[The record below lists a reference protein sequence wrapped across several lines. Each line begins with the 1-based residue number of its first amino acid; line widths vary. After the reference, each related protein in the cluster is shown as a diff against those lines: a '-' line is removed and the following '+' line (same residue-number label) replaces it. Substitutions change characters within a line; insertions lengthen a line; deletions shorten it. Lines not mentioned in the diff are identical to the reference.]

1 MKYNGLCAII
11 IGILKE
17 RGDTVTRIQLSD
29 HFSFSRLFRFTFP
42 SIVMMIFTSIYGIVD
57 GFFVSNFA
65 GEAAFVAVNFIIPYP
80 LILGAIGF
88 MFGSGG
94 SALIAKTLGEQ
105 DGKRANQIFSL
116 IVYTS
121 IISGVAIMIAGLL
134 LLRPVAIFLGA
145 TDSLLTDSLRY
156 GNIILLAIP
165 AYILQYAFQSLFITA
180 EKPRLALAVT
190 LAAGFANIILDALFV
205 GVFSWGIEGAAIA
218 TAISQYI
225 GGVVPVIYFLCPN
238 SSLLCLTSTGPDI
251 RSLLRIC
258 LNGSSELMS
267 NISMPAVSMIYNAQL
282 LFYAGEGGVAAYG
295 VLMYVCMIFIA
306 IFIGYT
312 VGIAPI
318 VSYHY
323 GAQNHGELKSL
334 LSKSCVI
341 IGAFSVLMFL
351 AGELLGTPFSMLF
364 VGYDAGLLDM
374 TSHAFAIFSFSF
386 LFTGFAI
393 FFSGFFTALNDGI
406 TSAIISF
413 MRTLVFQVAAVLLL
427 PLIFQLDGIWLSLI
441 VAELMAV
448 VVSLI
453 FLFIKKNKY
462 KYL

>member
-1 MKYNGLCAII
+1 MS
-11 IGILKE
+11 
-17 RGDTVTRIQLSD
+17 RIQLSD
-29 HFSFSRLFRFTFP
+29 HFGFSRLFRFTFP

-80 LILGAIGF
+80 LILGAVGF

-94 SALIAKTLGEQ
+94 SALIARTLGEGDRQ
-105 DGKRANQIFSL
+105 KANRIFSL

-121 IISGVAIMIAGLL
+121 IISGVVIMIVGLL

-145 TDSLLTDSLRY
+145 SGDLLTDSLRY

-165 AYILQYAFQSLFITA
+165 AYILQFAFQSLFITA
-180 EKPRLALAVT
+180 EKPRLALVVT
-190 LAAGFANIILDALFV
+190 VAAGVANMVLDALLV
-205 GVFSWGIEGAAIA
+205 GALSLGIEGAAIA

-238 SSLLCLTSTGPDI
+238 SSLLRLTGTWPDI
-251 RSLLRIC
+251 RSLIRVC
-258 LNGSSELMS
+258 VNGSSELMS

-282 LFYAGEGGVAAYG
+282 LLYAGENGVAAYG

-306 IFIGYT
+306 IFIGYS
-312 VGIAPI
+312 VGIAPV

-323 GAQNHGELKSL
+323 GADNKKELKSL
-334 LSKSCVI
+334 LSKSAII
-341 IGAFSVLMFL
+341 IGAFSVLMFI

-364 VGYDAGLLDM
+364 VGYDTELLEM
-374 TSHAFAIFSFSF
+374 TSHAFSIFSFSF
-386 LFTGFAI
+386 LFTGYAI
-393 FFSGFFTALNDGI
+393 FFSGFFTALNDGV

-413 MRTLVFQVAAVLLL
+413 MRTLVFQVASVLIL
-427 PLIFQLDGIWLSLI
+427 PMIFKLDGIWISLI

-453 FLFIKKNKY
+453 FLFVKKNKY
-462 KYL
+462 GYM

>member
-1 MKYNGLCAII
+1 MS
-11 IGILKE
+11 
-17 RGDTVTRIQLSD
+17 RIQLSD
-29 HFSFSRLFRFTFP
+29 HFGFSRLFRFTFP

-80 LILGAIGF
+80 LILGAVGF

-94 SALIAKTLGEQ
+94 SALIARTLGEGDNQ
-105 DGKRANQIFSL
+105 KANRIFSL

-121 IISGVAIMIAGLL
+121 AISGVIIMVAGLL

-145 TDSLLTDSLRY
+145 SGDLLTDSLRY

-165 AYILQYAFQSLFITA
+165 AYILQFAFQSLFITA

-190 LAAGFANIILDALFV
+190 VAAGVANMILDALLV
-205 GVFSWGIEGAAIA
+205 GALSLGIEGAAIA

-238 SSLLCLTSTGPDI
+238 SSLLRLTGTGPDI
-251 RSLLRIC
+251 RSLIRVC
-258 LNGSSELMS
+258 VNGSSELMS

-282 LFYAGEGGVAAYG
+282 LLYSGEKGVAAYG

-312 VGIAPI
+312 VGIAPVI
-318 VSYHY
+318 SFHY
-323 GAQNHGELKSL
+323 GAGNKKELRSL
-334 LSKSCVI
+334 LSKSAII
-341 IGAFSVLMFL
+341 IGAFSALMFI

-364 VGYDAGLLDM
+364 VGYDTELLEM
-374 TSHAFAIFSFSF
+374 TSHAFFIFSFSF
-386 LFTGFAI
+386 LFTGYAI
-393 FFSGFFTALNDGI
+393 FFSGFFTALNDGV

-413 MRTLVFQVAAVLLL
+413 MRTLVFQVAAVLIL
-427 PLIFQLDGIWLSLI
+427 PLIFKLDGIWISLI

-453 FLFIKKNKY
+453 FLFVKKKKY
-462 KYL
+462 GYM

>member
-1 MKYNGLCAII
+1 MS
-11 IGILKE
+11 
-17 RGDTVTRIQLSD
+17 RIQLSD
-29 HFSFSRLFRFTFP
+29 HFGFSRLFRFTFP

-80 LILGAIGF
+80 LILGAVGF

-94 SALIAKTLGEQ
+94 SALIARTLGEGDRQ
-105 DGKRANQIFSL
+105 KANRIFSL

-121 IISGVAIMIAGLL
+121 IISGVVIMIVGLL

-145 TDSLLTDSLRY
+145 SGDLLTDSLRY

-165 AYILQYAFQSLFITA
+165 AYILQYAFQCLFITA
-180 EKPRLALAVT
+180 EKPRLALVVT
-190 LAAGFANIILDALFV
+190 VAAGVANMVLDALLV
-205 GVFSWGIEGAAIA
+205 GVIPLGIEGAAIA

-238 SSLLCLTSTGPDI
+238 SSLLRLTGTGPDI
-251 RSLLRIC
+251 RSLIRVC
-258 LNGSSELMS
+258 VNGSSELMS

-282 LFYAGEGGVAAYG
+282 LLYAGENGVAAYG

-306 IFIGYT
+306 IFIGYS
-312 VGIAPI
+312 VGIAPV

-323 GAQNHGELKSL
+323 GAGNKKELKSL
-334 LSKSCVI
+334 LRKSAII
-341 IGAFSVLMFL
+341 IGAFSVLMFI

-364 VGYDAGLLDM
+364 VGYDTELLEM
-374 TSHAFAIFSFSF
+374 TSHAFSIFSFSF
-386 LFTGFAI
+386 LFTGYAI
-393 FFSGFFTALNDGI
+393 FLSGFFTALNDGV

-413 MRTLVFQVAAVLLL
+413 MRTLVFQVASVLIL
-427 PLIFQLDGIWLSLI
+427 PMIFKLDGIWISLI

-453 FLFIKKNKY
+453 FLFVKKKKY
-462 KYL
+462 GYM

>member
-1 MKYNGLCAII
+1 MA
-11 IGILKE
+11 
-17 RGDTVTRIQLSD
+17 RIQLSD
-29 HFSFSRLFRFTFP
+29 HFTYGRLFRFTLP
-42 SIVMMIFTSIYGIVD
+42 SIIMMIFTSIYGIVD

-80 LILGAIGF
+80 LILGAVGF

-94 SALIAKTLGEQ
+94 SALIARTLGE
-105 DGKRANQIFSL
+105 GERARANKIFSL
-116 IVYTS
+116 IVYAS
-121 IISGVAIMIAGLL
+121 IVSGVVIAVAGLL
-134 LLRPVAIFLGA
+134 LLRPVAVFLGA
-145 TDSLLTDSLRY
+145 SGELLTDSLRY
-156 GNIILLAIP
+156 GNIILIAIP

-190 LAAGFANIILDALFV
+190 AAAGIVNMVLDALFV
-205 GVFSWGIEGAAIA
+205 GVFSWGIEGAALA

-225 GGVVPVIYFLCPN
+225 GGVLPVIYFLCPN
-238 SSLLCLTSTGPDI
+238 SSLLRLTSSRLDV
-251 RSLLRIC
+251 RALLRTC
-258 LNGSSELMS
+258 VNGSSELLS

-318 VSYHY
+318 ISFHY
-323 GAQNHGELKSL
+323 GAQNHSELKSL
-334 LSKSCVI
+334 LSKSCII
-341 IGAFSVLMFL
+341 IGVFSVLMFL

-364 VGYDAGLLDM
+364 VGYDAALLDM
-374 TSHAFAIFSFSF
+374 TSHAFRIFSFSF

-393 FFSGFFTALNDGI
+393 FFSGFFTALNDGV

-413 MRTLVFQVAAVLLL
+413 MRTLVFQIAAVLIL
-427 PLIFQLDGIWLSLI
+427 PLIFGLDGIWISLI

-448 VVSLI
+448 MVSLV
-453 FLFIKKNKY
+453 FVFAKKKKY
-462 KYL
+462 RYL

>member
-1 MKYNGLCAII
+1 MA
-11 IGILKE
+11 
-17 RGDTVTRIQLSD
+17 RIQLSD
-29 HFSFSRLFRFTFP
+29 HFTYGRLFRFTLP
-42 SIVMMIFTSIYGIVD
+42 SIIMMIVTSVYGIVD

-80 LILGAIGF
+80 LILGAVGF

-94 SALIAKTLGEQ
+94 SALIARTLGEG
-105 DGKRANQIFSL
+105 DRRRANKIFSL
-116 IVYTS
+116 IVYAS
-121 IISGVAIMIAGLL
+121 IVSGIVIAIAGLL
-134 LLRPVAIFLGA
+134 LLRPVAVFLGA
-145 TDSLLTDSLRY
+145 SGELLTDSLRY
-156 GNIILLAIP
+156 GNIILIAIP

-190 LAAGFANIILDALFV
+190 AAAGIVNMVLDALFV
-205 GVFSWGIEGAAIA
+205 GVFSWGIEGAALA

-225 GGVVPVIYFLCPN
+225 GGVLPVIYFLCPN
-238 SSLLCLTSTGPDI
+238 SSLLRLTSSRLDV
-251 RSLLRIC
+251 RALLRTC
-258 LNGSSELMS
+258 VNGSSELLS

-318 VSYHY
+318 ISFHY
-323 GAQNHGELKSL
+323 GAQNHSELKSL
-334 LSKSCVI
+334 LSKSCII
-341 IGAFSVLMFL
+341 IGVFSVLMFL

-364 VGYDAGLLDM
+364 VGYDAALLDM
-374 TSHAFAIFSFSF
+374 TSHAFRIFSFSF

-393 FFSGFFTALNDGI
+393 FFSGFFTALNDGV

-413 MRTLVFQVAAVLLL
+413 MRTLVFQIAAVLIL
-427 PLIFQLDGIWLSLI
+427 PLIFGLDGIWISLI

-448 VVSLI
+448 MVSLV
-453 FLFIKKNKY
+453 FVFAKKKKY

>member
-1 MKYNGLCAII
+1 MS
-11 IGILKE
+11 
-17 RGDTVTRIQLSD
+17 RIQLSD
-29 HFSFSRLFRFTFP
+29 HFGFSRLFRFTFP

-80 LILGAIGF
+80 LILGAVGF

-94 SALIAKTLGEQ
+94 SALIARTLGEGDRQ
-105 DGKRANQIFSL
+105 KANRIFSL

-121 IISGVAIMIAGLL
+121 IISGVVIMIVGLL

-145 TDSLLTDSLRY
+145 SGDLLTDSLRY

-165 AYILQYAFQSLFITA
+165 AYILQYAFQCLFITA
-180 EKPRLALAVT
+180 EKPRLALVVT
-190 LAAGFANIILDALFV
+190 VAAGVANMVFDALLV
-205 GVFSWGIEGAAIA
+205 GVIPLGIEGAAIA

-238 SSLLCLTSTGPDI
+238 SSLLRLTGTGPDI
-251 RSLLRIC
+251 RSLIRVC
-258 LNGSSELMS
+258 VNGSSELMS

-282 LFYAGEGGVAAYG
+282 LLYAGENGVAAYG

-306 IFIGYT
+306 IFIGYS
-312 VGIAPI
+312 VGIAPV

-323 GAQNHGELKSL
+323 GAGNKKELKSL
-334 LSKSCVI
+334 LRKSAII
-341 IGAFSVLMFL
+341 IGAFSVLMFI

-364 VGYDAGLLDM
+364 VGYDTELLEM
-374 TSHAFAIFSFSF
+374 TSHAFSIFSFSF
-386 LFTGFAI
+386 LFTGYAI
-393 FFSGFFTALNDGI
+393 FLSGFFTALNDGV

-413 MRTLVFQVAAVLLL
+413 MRTLVFQVASVLIL
-427 PLIFQLDGIWLSLI
+427 PMIFKLDGIWISLI

-453 FLFIKKNKY
+453 FLFVKKKKY
-462 KYL
+462 GYM

>member
-1 MKYNGLCAII
+1 MS
-11 IGILKE
+11 
-17 RGDTVTRIQLSD
+17 RIQLSD
-29 HFSFSRLFRFTFP
+29 HFGFSRLFRFTFP
-42 SIVMMIFTSIYGIVD
+42 SIIMMIFTSIYGIVD

-80 LILGAIGF
+80 LILGAVGF

-94 SALIAKTLGEQ
+94 SALIARTLGEGDRQ
-105 DGKRANQIFSL
+105 KANRIFSL

-121 IISGVAIMIAGLL
+121 IISGVVIMIVGLL

-145 TDSLLTDSLRY
+145 SGDLLTDSLRY

-165 AYILQYAFQSLFITA
+165 AYILQFAFQSLFITA
-180 EKPRLALAVT
+180 EKPRLALVVT
-190 LAAGFANIILDALFV
+190 VAAGVANMVLDALLV
-205 GVFSWGIEGAAIA
+205 GVIPLGIEGAAIA

-238 SSLLCLTSTGPDI
+238 SSLLRLTGTGPDI
-251 RSLLRIC
+251 RSLIRVC
-258 LNGSSELMS
+258 VNGSSELMS

-282 LFYAGEGGVAAYG
+282 LLYAGENGVAAYG

-306 IFIGYT
+306 IFIGYS
-312 VGIAPI
+312 VGIAPV

-323 GAQNHGELKSL
+323 GAGNKKELKSL
-334 LSKSCVI
+334 LRKSAII
-341 IGAFSVLMFL
+341 IGAFSVLMFI

-364 VGYDAGLLDM
+364 VGYDTELLEM
-374 TSHAFAIFSFSF
+374 TSHAFSIFSFSF
-386 LFTGFAI
+386 LFTGYAI
-393 FFSGFFTALNDGI
+393 FLSGFFTALNDGV

-413 MRTLVFQVAAVLLL
+413 MRTLVFQVASVLIL
-427 PLIFQLDGIWLSLI
+427 PMIFKLDGIWISLI

-453 FLFIKKNKY
+453 FLFVKKKKY
-462 KYL
+462 GYM

>member
-1 MKYNGLCAII
+1 MS
-11 IGILKE
+11 
-17 RGDTVTRIQLSD
+17 RIQLSD
-29 HFSFSRLFRFTFP
+29 HFGFSRLFRFTFP

-80 LILGAIGF
+80 LILGAVGF

-94 SALIAKTLGEQ
+94 SALIARTLGEGDRQ
-105 DGKRANQIFSL
+105 KANRIFSL

-121 IISGVAIMIAGLL
+121 IISGVVIMIVGLL

-145 TDSLLTDSLRY
+145 SGDLLTDSLRY

-165 AYILQYAFQSLFITA
+165 AYILQYAFQCLFITA
-180 EKPRLALAVT
+180 EKPRLALVVT
-190 LAAGFANIILDALFV
+190 IAAGVANMVLDALLV
-205 GVFSWGIEGAAIA
+205 GVIPLGIEGAAIA

-238 SSLLCLTSTGPDI
+238 SSLLRLTGTGPDV
-251 RSLLRIC
+251 RSLIRVC
-258 LNGSSELMS
+258 VNGSSELMS

-282 LFYAGEGGVAAYG
+282 LLYAGERGVAAYG

-306 IFIGYT
+306 IFIGYS
-312 VGIAPI
+312 VGIAPV

-323 GAQNHGELKSL
+323 GADNKKELKSL
-334 LSKSCVI
+334 LAKSCI
-341 IGAFSVLMFL
+341 ILGVFSVLMFL

-364 VGYDAGLLDM
+364 VGYDTELLEM
-374 TSHAFAIFSFSF
+374 TSHAFVIFSFSF
-386 LFTGFAI
+386 LFTGYAI
-393 FFSGFFTALNDGI
+393 FFSGFFTALNDGV

-413 MRTLVFQVAAVLLL
+413 MRTLVFQVAAVLIL
-427 PLIFQLDGIWLSLI
+427 PLIFDLDGIWISLI

-453 FLFIKKNKY
+453 FLFIKKKKY
-462 KYL
+462 GYM

>member
-1 MKYNGLCAII
+1 MA
-11 IGILKE
+11 
-17 RGDTVTRIQLSD
+17 RIQLSD
-29 HFSFSRLFRFTFP
+29 HFTYGRLFRFTLP
-42 SIVMMIFTSIYGIVD
+42 SIIMMIFTSVYGIVD

-80 LILGAIGF
+80 LILGAVGF

-94 SALIAKTLGEQ
+94 SALIARTLGE
-105 DGKRANQIFSL
+105 GERARANKIFSL
-116 IVYTS
+116 IVYAS
-121 IISGVAIMIAGLL
+121 IISGVVIAVAGLL
-134 LLRPVAIFLGA
+134 LLRPVAVFLGA
-145 TDSLLTDSLRY
+145 SGELLTDSLRY
-156 GNIILLAIP
+156 GNIILIAIP

-190 LAAGFANIILDALFV
+190 AAAGIANMVLDALFV
-205 GVFSWGIEGAAIA
+205 GAFSWGIEGAALA

-225 GGVVPVIYFLCPN
+225 GGVLPIIYFLCPN
-238 SSLLCLTSTGPDI
+238 SSLLRLTSSRLDV
-251 RSLLRIC
+251 RALLRTC
-258 LNGSSELMS
+258 VNGSSELMS

-318 VSYHY
+318 ISFHY
-323 GAQNHGELKSL
+323 GAQNHAELKSL
-334 LSKSCVI
+334 LSKSCII
-341 IGAFSVLMFL
+341 IGVFSVLMFL

-364 VGYDAGLLDM
+364 VGYDAALLDM
-374 TSHAFAIFSFSF
+374 TSHAFNIFSFSF

-393 FFSGFFTALNDGI
+393 FFSGFFTALNDGV

-413 MRTLVFQVAAVLLL
+413 MRTLVFQVAAVLIL
-427 PLIFQLDGIWLSLI
+427 PLIFELDGIWISLI

-448 VVSLI
+448 LVSLV
-453 FLFIKKNKY
+453 FVFAKKKKY

>member
-1 MKYNGLCAII
+1 MS
-11 IGILKE
+11 
-17 RGDTVTRIQLSD
+17 RIQLSD
-29 HFSFSRLFRFTFP
+29 HFGFSRLFRFTFP
-42 SIVMMIFTSIYGIVD
+42 SIIMMIFTSIYGIVD

-80 LILGAIGF
+80 LILGAVGF

-94 SALIAKTLGEQ
+94 SALIARTLGEGDRQ
-105 DGKRANQIFSL
+105 KANRIFSL

-121 IISGVAIMIAGLL
+121 IISGVVIMIVGLL

-145 TDSLLTDSLRY
+145 SGDLLTDSLRY

-165 AYILQYAFQSLFITA
+165 AYILQYAFQCLFITA
-180 EKPRLALAVT
+180 EKPRLALVVT
-190 LAAGFANIILDALFV
+190 VAAGVANMVLDALLV
-205 GVFSWGIEGAAIA
+205 GALSLGIEGAAIA

-238 SSLLCLTSTGPDI
+238 SSLLRLTGTGPDI
-251 RSLLRIC
+251 RSLIRVC
-258 LNGSSELMS
+258 VNGSSELMS

-282 LFYAGEGGVAAYG
+282 LLYAGENGVAAYG

-306 IFIGYT
+306 IFIGYS
-312 VGIAPI
+312 VGIAPV

-323 GAQNHGELKSL
+323 GADNKKELKSL
-334 LSKSCVI
+334 LSKSAII
-341 IGAFSVLMFL
+341 IGAFSVLMFI

-364 VGYDAGLLDM
+364 VGYDTELLEM
-374 TSHAFAIFSFSF
+374 TSHAFSIFSFSF
-386 LFTGFAI
+386 LFTGYAI
-393 FFSGFFTALNDGI
+393 FLSGFFTALNDGV

-413 MRTLVFQVAAVLLL
+413 MRTLVFQVASVLIL
-427 PLIFQLDGIWLSLI
+427 PMIFKLDGIWISLI

-453 FLFIKKNKY
+453 FLFVKKKKY
-462 KYL
+462 GYM

>member
-1 MKYNGLCAII
+1 MA
-11 IGILKE
+11 
-17 RGDTVTRIQLSD
+17 RIQLSD
-29 HFSFSRLFRFTFP
+29 HFTYGRLFRFTLP
-42 SIVMMIFTSIYGIVD
+42 SIIMMIVTSVYGIVD

-80 LILGAIGF
+80 LILGAVGF

-94 SALIAKTLGEQ
+94 SALIARTLGEG
-105 DGKRANQIFSL
+105 DRRRANKIFSL
-116 IVYTS
+116 IVYAS
-121 IISGVAIMIAGLL
+121 IVSGIVIAIAGLL
-134 LLRPVAIFLGA
+134 LLRPVAVFLGA
-145 TDSLLTDSLRY
+145 SGELLTDSLRY
-156 GNIILLAIP
+156 GNIILIAIP

-190 LAAGFANIILDALFV
+190 AAAGIVNMVLDALFV
-205 GVFSWGIEGAAIA
+205 GVFSWGIEGAALA

-225 GGVVPVIYFLCPN
+225 GGVLPVIYFLCPN
-238 SSLLCLTSTGPDI
+238 SSLLRLTSSRLDV
-251 RSLLRIC
+251 RALLRTC
-258 LNGSSELMS
+258 VNGSSELLS

-318 VSYHY
+318 ISFHY
-323 GAQNHGELKSL
+323 GAQNHSELKSL
-334 LSKSCVI
+334 LSKSCII
-341 IGAFSVLMFL
+341 IGVFSVLMFL

-364 VGYDAGLLDM
+364 VGYDAALLDM
-374 TSHAFAIFSFSF
+374 TSHAFRIFSFSF

-393 FFSGFFTALNDGI
+393 FFSGFFTALNDGV

-413 MRTLVFQVAAVLLL
+413 MRTLVFQIAAVLIL
-427 PLIFQLDGIWLSLI
+427 PLIFGLDGIWISLI

-448 VVSLI
+448 MVSLV
-453 FLFIKKNKY
+453 FVFAKKKKY
-462 KYL
+462 RYL

>member
-1 MKYNGLCAII
+1 MS
-11 IGILKE
+11 
-17 RGDTVTRIQLSD
+17 RIQLSD
-29 HFSFSRLFRFTFP
+29 HFGFSRLFRFTFP

-80 LILGAIGF
+80 LILGAVGF

-94 SALIAKTLGEQ
+94 SALIARTLGEGDRQ
-105 DGKRANQIFSL
+105 KANRIFSL
-116 IVYTS
+116 IVCTAA
-121 IISGVAIMIAGLL
+121 ISGVIIMVAGLL

-145 TDSLLTDSLRY
+145 SGDLLTDSLRY

-165 AYILQYAFQSLFITA
+165 AYILQFAFQSLFITA
-180 EKPRLALAVT
+180 EKPRLALVVT
-190 LAAGFANIILDALFV
+190 VAAGVANMVLDALLV
-205 GVFSWGIEGAAIA
+205 GALSLGIEGAAIA

-238 SSLLCLTSTGPDI
+238 SSLLRLTGTGPDI
-251 RSLLRIC
+251 RSLIRVC
-258 LNGSSELMS
+258 VNGSSELMS

-282 LFYAGEGGVAAYG
+282 LLYAGENGVAAYG

-312 VGIAPI
+312 VGIAPVI
-318 VSYHY
+318 SFHY
-323 GAQNHGELKSL
+323 GADNKKELKSL
-334 LSKSCVI
+334 LSKSAII
-341 IGAFSVLMFL
+341 IGAFSVLMFI

-364 VGYDAGLLDM
+364 VGYDTELLEM
-374 TSHAFAIFSFSF
+374 TSHAFSIFSFSF
-386 LFTGFAI
+386 LFTGYAI
-393 FFSGFFTALNDGI
+393 FLSGFFTALNDGV

-413 MRTLVFQVAAVLLL
+413 MRTLVFQVASVLIL
-427 PLIFQLDGIWLSLI
+427 PMIFKLDGIWISLI

-453 FLFIKKNKY
+453 FLFVKKKKY
-462 KYL
+462 GYM

>member
-1 MKYNGLCAII
+1 
-11 IGILKE
+11 
-17 RGDTVTRIQLSD
+17 
-29 HFSFSRLFRFTFP
+29 
-42 SIVMMIFTSIYGIVD
+42 MMIFTSIYGIVD

-80 LILGAIGF
+80 LILGAVGF
-88 MFGSGG
+88 MFGTGG
-94 SALIAKTLGEQ
+94 SALIARTLGEGDNQ
-105 DGKRANQIFSL
+105 KANRIFSL

-121 IISGVAIMIAGLL
+121 AISGVIIMVAGLL

-145 TDSLLTDSLRY
+145 SGDLLTDSLRY

-165 AYILQYAFQSLFITA
+165 AYILQFAFQSLFITA

-190 LAAGFANIILDALFV
+190 VAAGVANMILDALLV
-205 GVFSWGIEGAAIA
+205 GALSLGIEGAAIA

-225 GGVVPVIYFLCPN
+225 GGVAPVIYFLCPN
-238 SSLLCLTSTGPDI
+238 SSLLRLTGTGPDI
-251 RSLLRIC
+251 RSLIRVC
-258 LNGSSELMS
+258 VNGSSELMS

-282 LFYAGEGGVAAYG
+282 LLYSGEKGVAAYG

-312 VGIAPI
+312 VGIAPVI
-318 VSYHY
+318 SFHY
-323 GAQNHGELKSL
+323 GAGNKKELKSL
-334 LSKSCVI
+334 LSKSAII
-341 IGAFSVLMFL
+341 IGAFSVLMFI

-364 VGYDAGLLDM
+364 VGYDTELLEM
-374 TSHAFAIFSFSF
+374 TSHAFFIFSFSF
-386 LFTGFAI
+386 LFTGYAI
-393 FFSGFFTALNDGI
+393 FFSGFFTALNDGV

-413 MRTLVFQVAAVLLL
+413 MRTLVFQVAAVLIL
-427 PLIFQLDGIWLSLI
+427 PLIFKLDGIWISLI

-453 FLFIKKNKY
+453 FLFVKKKKY
-462 KYL
+462 GYI

>member
-1 MKYNGLCAII
+1 MA
-11 IGILKE
+11 
-17 RGDTVTRIQLSD
+17 RIQLSD
-29 HFSFSRLFRFTFP
+29 HFTYGRLFRFTLP
-42 SIVMMIFTSIYGIVD
+42 SIIMMIVTSVYGIVD

-80 LILGAIGF
+80 LILGAVGF

-94 SALIAKTLGEQ
+94 SALIARTLGEG
-105 DGKRANQIFSL
+105 DRRRANKIFSL
-116 IVYTS
+116 IVYAS
-121 IISGVAIMIAGLL
+121 IISGIVIAIAGLL
-134 LLRPVAIFLGA
+134 LLRPVAVFLGA
-145 TDSLLTDSLRY
+145 SGELLTDSLRY
-156 GNIILLAIP
+156 GNIILIAIP

-190 LAAGFANIILDALFV
+190 AAAGIVNMVLDALFV
-205 GVFSWGIEGAAIA
+205 GVFSWGIEGAALA

-225 GGVVPVIYFLCPN
+225 GGVLPVIYFLCPN
-238 SSLLCLTSTGPDI
+238 SSLLRLTSSRLDV
-251 RSLLRIC
+251 RALLRTC
-258 LNGSSELMS
+258 VNGSSELLS

-318 VSYHY
+318 ISFHY
-323 GAQNHGELKSL
+323 GAQNHSELKSL
-334 LSKSCVI
+334 LSKSCII
-341 IGAFSVLMFL
+341 IGVFSVLMFL

-364 VGYDAGLLDM
+364 VGYDAALLDM
-374 TSHAFAIFSFSF
+374 TSHAFRIFSFSF

-393 FFSGFFTALNDGI
+393 FFSGFFTALNDGV

-413 MRTLVFQVAAVLLL
+413 MRTLVFQIAAVLIL
-427 PLIFQLDGIWLSLI
+427 PLIFGLDGIWISLI

-448 VVSLI
+448 MVSLV
-453 FLFIKKNKY
+453 FVFAKKKKY
-462 KYL
+462 RYL

>member
-1 MKYNGLCAII
+1 MS
-11 IGILKE
+11 
-17 RGDTVTRIQLSD
+17 RIQLSD
-29 HFSFSRLFRFTFP
+29 HFGFSRLFRFTFP

-80 LILGAIGF
+80 LILGAVGF

-94 SALIAKTLGEQ
+94 SALIARTLGEGDRQ
-105 DGKRANQIFSL
+105 KANRIFSL

-121 IISGVAIMIAGLL
+121 IISGVVIMIVGLL

-145 TDSLLTDSLRY
+145 SGDLLTDSLRY

-165 AYILQYAFQSLFITA
+165 AYILQFAFQSLFITA
-180 EKPRLALAVT
+180 EKPRLALVVT
-190 LAAGFANIILDALFV
+190 VAAGVANMVLDALLV
-205 GVFSWGIEGAAIA
+205 GALSLGIEGAAIA

-225 GGVVPVIYFLCPN
+225 GGVVPIIYFLCPN
-238 SSLLCLTSTGPDI
+238 SSLLRLTGTVLDI
-251 RSLLRIC
+251 RSLIRVC
-258 LNGSSELMS
+258 VNGSSELMS

-282 LFYAGEGGVAAYG
+282 LLYAGENGVAAYG

-312 VGIAPI
+312 VGIAPVI
-318 VSYHY
+318 SFHY
-323 GAQNHGELKSL
+323 GADNKKELKSL
-334 LSKSCVI
+334 LSKSAII
-341 IGAFSVLMFL
+341 IGAFSVLMFI

-364 VGYDAGLLDM
+364 VGYDTELLEM
-374 TSHAFAIFSFSF
+374 TSHAFSIFSFSF
-386 LFTGFAI
+386 LFTGYAI
-393 FFSGFFTALNDGI
+393 FLSGFFTALNDGV

-413 MRTLVFQVAAVLLL
+413 MRTLVFQVASVLIL
-427 PLIFQLDGIWLSLI
+427 PMIFKLDGIWISLI

-453 FLFIKKNKY
+453 FLFAKKKKY
-462 KYL
+462 GYM

>member
-1 MKYNGLCAII
+1 MA
-11 IGILKE
+11 
-17 RGDTVTRIQLSD
+17 RIQLSD
-29 HFSFSRLFRFTFP
+29 HFTYGRLFRFTLP
-42 SIVMMIFTSIYGIVD
+42 SIIMMIVTSVYGIVD

-80 LILGAIGF
+80 LILGAVGF

-94 SALIAKTLGEQ
+94 SALIARTLGEG
-105 DGKRANQIFSL
+105 DRRRANKIFSL
-116 IVYTS
+116 IVYAS
-121 IISGVAIMIAGLL
+121 IVSGIVIAIAGLL
-134 LLRPVAIFLGA
+134 LLRPVAVFLGA
-145 TDSLLTDSLRY
+145 SGELLTDSLRY
-156 GNIILLAIP
+156 GNIILIAIP

-190 LAAGFANIILDALFV
+190 AAAGIVNMVLDALFV
-205 GVFSWGIEGAAIA
+205 GVFSWGIEGAALA

-225 GGVVPVIYFLCPN
+225 GGVLPVIYFLCPN
-238 SSLLCLTSTGPDI
+238 SSLLRLTSSRLDV
-251 RSLLRIC
+251 RALLRTC
-258 LNGSSELMS
+258 VNGSSELLS

-318 VSYHY
+318 ISFHY
-323 GAQNHGELKSL
+323 GAQNHSELKSL
-334 LSKSCVI
+334 LSKSCII
-341 IGAFSVLMFL
+341 IGVFSVLMFL

-364 VGYDAGLLDM
+364 VGYDAALLDM
-374 TSHAFAIFSFSF
+374 TSHAFRIFSFSF

-393 FFSGFFTALNDGI
+393 FFSGFFTALNDGV

-413 MRTLVFQVAAVLLL
+413 MRTLVFQIAAVLIL
-427 PLIFQLDGIWLSLI
+427 PLIFELDGIWISLI

-448 VVSLI
+448 MVSLV
-453 FLFIKKNKY
+453 FVFAKKKKY
-462 KYL
+462 RYL

>member
-1 MKYNGLCAII
+1 MS
-11 IGILKE
+11 
-17 RGDTVTRIQLSD
+17 RIQLSD
-29 HFSFSRLFRFTFP
+29 HFGFSRLFRFTFP

-80 LILGAIGF
+80 LILGAVGF

-94 SALIAKTLGEQ
+94 SALIARTLGEGDRQ
-105 DGKRANQIFSL
+105 KANRIFSL
-116 IVYTS
+116 IVCTAA
-121 IISGVAIMIAGLL
+121 ISGVIIMVAGLL

-145 TDSLLTDSLRY
+145 SGDLLTDSLRY

-165 AYILQYAFQSLFITA
+165 AYILQFAFQSLFITA
-180 EKPRLALAVT
+180 EKPRLALVVT
-190 LAAGFANIILDALFV
+190 VAAGVANMVLDALLV
-205 GVFSWGIEGAAIA
+205 GALSLGIEGAAIA

-238 SSLLCLTSTGPDI
+238 SSLLRLTGTGPDI
-251 RSLLRIC
+251 RSLIRVC
-258 LNGSSELMS
+258 VNGSSELMS

-282 LFYAGEGGVAAYG
+282 LLYAGENGVAAYG

-312 VGIAPI
+312 VGIAPVI
-318 VSYHY
+318 SFHY
-323 GAQNHGELKSL
+323 GADNKKELKSL
-334 LSKSCVI
+334 LSKSAII
-341 IGAFSVLMFL
+341 IGAFSVLMFI

-364 VGYDAGLLDM
+364 VGYDTELLEM
-374 TSHAFAIFSFSF
+374 TSHAFFIFSFSF
-386 LFTGFAI
+386 LFTGYAI
-393 FFSGFFTALNDGI
+393 FLSGFFTALNDGV

-413 MRTLVFQVAAVLLL
+413 MRTLVFQVASVLIL
-427 PLIFQLDGIWLSLI
+427 PMIFKLDGIWISLI

-453 FLFIKKNKY
+453 FLFVKKKKY
-462 KYL
+462 GYM

>member
-1 MKYNGLCAII
+1 MS
-11 IGILKE
+11 
-17 RGDTVTRIQLSD
+17 RIQLSD
-29 HFSFSRLFRFTFP
+29 HFGFSRLFRFTFP

-80 LILGAIGF
+80 LILGAVGF

-94 SALIAKTLGEQ
+94 SALIARTLGEGDRQ
-105 DGKRANQIFSL
+105 KANRIFSL
-116 IVYTS
+116 IVCTAA
-121 IISGVAIMIAGLL
+121 ISGVIIMVAGLL

-145 TDSLLTDSLRY
+145 SGDLLTDSLRY

-165 AYILQYAFQSLFITA
+165 AYILQFAFQSLFITA
-180 EKPRLALAVT
+180 EKPRLALVVT
-190 LAAGFANIILDALFV
+190 VAAGVANMVLDALLV
-205 GVFSWGIEGAAIA
+205 GALSLGIEGAAIA

-238 SSLLCLTSTGPDI
+238 SSLLRLTGTGPDI
-251 RSLLRIC
+251 RSLIRVC
-258 LNGSSELMS
+258 VNGSSELMA

-282 LFYAGEGGVAAYG
+282 LLYAGENGVAAYG

-312 VGIAPI
+312 VGIAPVI
-318 VSYHY
+318 SFHY
-323 GAQNHGELKSL
+323 GADNKKELKSL
-334 LSKSCVI
+334 LSKSAII
-341 IGAFSVLMFL
+341 IGAFSVLMFI

-364 VGYDAGLLDM
+364 VGYDTELLEM
-374 TSHAFAIFSFSF
+374 TSHAFFIFSFSF
-386 LFTGFAI
+386 LFTGYAI
-393 FFSGFFTALNDGI
+393 FLSGFFTALNDGV

-413 MRTLVFQVAAVLLL
+413 MRTLVFQVASVLIL
-427 PLIFQLDGIWLSLI
+427 PMIFKLDGIWISLI

-453 FLFIKKNKY
+453 FLFVKKKKY
-462 KYL
+462 GYM

>member
-1 MKYNGLCAII
+1 MS
-11 IGILKE
+11 
-17 RGDTVTRIQLSD
+17 RIQLSD
-29 HFSFSRLFRFTFP
+29 HFGFSRLFRFTFP

-80 LILGAIGF
+80 LILGAVGF

-94 SALIAKTLGEQ
+94 SALIARTLGEGDRQ
-105 DGKRANQIFSL
+105 KANRIFSL

-121 IISGVAIMIAGLL
+121 IISGVVIMIVGLL

-145 TDSLLTDSLRY
+145 SGDLLTDSLRY

-165 AYILQYAFQSLFITA
+165 AYILQFAFQSLFITA
-180 EKPRLALAVT
+180 EKPRLALVVT
-190 LAAGFANIILDALFV
+190 VAAGVANMVLDALLV
-205 GVFSWGIEGAAIA
+205 GALSLGIEGAAIA

-238 SSLLCLTSTGPDI
+238 SSLLRLTGTGPDI
-251 RSLLRIC
+251 RSLIRVC
-258 LNGSSELMS
+258 VNGSSELMS

-282 LFYAGEGGVAAYG
+282 LLYAGENGVAAYG

-306 IFIGYT
+306 IFIGYS
-312 VGIAPI
+312 VGIAPV

-323 GAQNHGELKSL
+323 GADNKKELKSL
-334 LSKSCVI
+334 LSKSAII
-341 IGAFSVLMFL
+341 IGAFSVLMFI

-364 VGYDAGLLDM
+364 VGYDTELLEM
-374 TSHAFAIFSFSF
+374 TSHAFSIFSFSF
-386 LFTGFAI
+386 LFTGYAI
-393 FFSGFFTALNDGI
+393 FLSGFFTALNDGV

-413 MRTLVFQVAAVLLL
+413 MRTLVFQVASVLIL
-427 PLIFQLDGIWLSLI
+427 PMIFELDGIWISLI

-453 FLFIKKNKY
+453 FLFVKKKKY
-462 KYL
+462 GYM

>member
-1 MKYNGLCAII
+1 
-11 IGILKE
+11 
-17 RGDTVTRIQLSD
+17 
-29 HFSFSRLFRFTFP
+29 
-42 SIVMMIFTSIYGIVD
+42 MMIFTSIYGIVD

-80 LILGAIGF
+80 LILGAVGF

-94 SALIAKTLGEQ
+94 SALIARTLGEGDRQ
-105 DGKRANQIFSL
+105 KANRIFSL

-121 IISGVAIMIAGLL
+121 IISGVVIMIVGLL

-145 TDSLLTDSLRY
+145 SGDLLTDSLRY

-165 AYILQYAFQSLFITA
+165 AYILQYAFQCLFITA
-180 EKPRLALAVT
+180 EKPRLALVVT
-190 LAAGFANIILDALFV
+190 VAAGVANMVLDALLV
-205 GVFSWGIEGAAIA
+205 GVIPLGIEGAAIA

-238 SSLLCLTSTGPDI
+238 SSLLRLTGTGPDI
-251 RSLLRIC
+251 RSLIRVC
-258 LNGSSELMS
+258 VNGSSELMS

-282 LFYAGEGGVAAYG
+282 LLYAGENGVAAYG

-306 IFIGYT
+306 IFIGYS
-312 VGIAPI
+312 VGIAPV

-323 GAQNHGELKSL
+323 GADNKKELKSL
-334 LSKSCVI
+334 LSKSAII
-341 IGAFSVLMFL
+341 IGAFSVLMFI
-351 AGELLGTPFSMLF
+351 AGELLGTLFSMLF
-364 VGYDAGLLDM
+364 VGYDTELLEM
-374 TSHAFAIFSFSF
+374 TSHAFSIFSFSF
-386 LFTGFAI
+386 LFTGYAI
-393 FFSGFFTALNDGI
+393 FLSGFFTALNDGV

-413 MRTLVFQVAAVLLL
+413 MRTLVFQVASVLIL
-427 PLIFQLDGIWLSLI
+427 PLIFKLDGIWISLI

-453 FLFIKKNKY
+453 FLFVKKKKY
-462 KYL
+462 GYM

>member
-1 MKYNGLCAII
+1 
-11 IGILKE
+11 
-17 RGDTVTRIQLSD
+17 
-29 HFSFSRLFRFTFP
+29 
-42 SIVMMIFTSIYGIVD
+42 MMIFTSIYGIVD

-80 LILGAIGF
+80 LILGAVGF

-94 SALIAKTLGEQ
+94 SALIARTLGEGDRQ
-105 DGKRANQIFSL
+105 KANRIFSL

-121 IISGVAIMIAGLL
+121 IISGVVIMIVGLL

-145 TDSLLTDSLRY
+145 SGDLLTDSLRY

-165 AYILQYAFQSLFITA
+165 AYILQYAFQCLFITA
-180 EKPRLALAVT
+180 EKPRLALVVT
-190 LAAGFANIILDALFV
+190 VAAGVANMVLDALLV
-205 GVFSWGIEGAAIA
+205 GALSLGIEGAAIA

-238 SSLLCLTSTGPDI
+238 SSLLRLTGTGPDI
-251 RSLLRIC
+251 RSLIRVC
-258 LNGSSELMS
+258 VNGSSELMS

-282 LFYAGEGGVAAYG
+282 LLYAGENGVAAYG

-306 IFIGYT
+306 IFIGYS
-312 VGIAPI
+312 VGIAPV

-323 GAQNHGELKSL
+323 GADNKKELKSL
-334 LSKSCVI
+334 LSKSAII
-341 IGAFSVLMFL
+341 IGAFSVLMFI
-351 AGELLGTPFSMLF
+351 AGELLGTLFSMLF
-364 VGYDAGLLDM
+364 VGYDTELLEM
-374 TSHAFAIFSFSF
+374 TSHAFSIFSFSF
-386 LFTGFAI
+386 LFTGYAI
-393 FFSGFFTALNDGI
+393 FLSGFFTALNDGV

-413 MRTLVFQVAAVLLL
+413 MRTLVFQVASVLIL
-427 PLIFQLDGIWLSLI
+427 PLIFKLDGIWISLI

-453 FLFIKKNKY
+453 FLFVKKKKY
-462 KYL
+462 GYM

>member
-1 MKYNGLCAII
+1 
-11 IGILKE
+11 
-17 RGDTVTRIQLSD
+17 
-29 HFSFSRLFRFTFP
+29 
-42 SIVMMIFTSIYGIVD
+42 MMIFTSIYGIVD

-80 LILGAIGF
+80 LILGAVGF

-94 SALIAKTLGEQ
+94 SALIARTLGEGDRQ
-105 DGKRANQIFSL
+105 KANRIFSL

-121 IISGVAIMIAGLL
+121 IISGVVIMIVGLL

-145 TDSLLTDSLRY
+145 SGDLLTDSLRY

-165 AYILQYAFQSLFITA
+165 AYILQFAFQSLFITA
-180 EKPRLALAVT
+180 EKPRLALVVT
-190 LAAGFANIILDALFV
+190 VAAGVANMVLDALLV
-205 GVFSWGIEGAAIA
+205 GVIPLGIEGAAIA

-238 SSLLCLTSTGPDI
+238 SSLLRLTGTGPDI
-251 RSLLRIC
+251 RSLIRVC
-258 LNGSSELMS
+258 VNGSSELMS

-282 LFYAGEGGVAAYG
+282 LLYAGENGVAAYG

-306 IFIGYT
+306 IFIGYS
-312 VGIAPI
+312 VGIAPV

-323 GAQNHGELKSL
+323 GAGNKKELKSL
-334 LSKSCVI
+334 LRKSAII
-341 IGAFSVLMFL
+341 IGAFSVLMFI

-364 VGYDAGLLDM
+364 VGYDTELLEM
-374 TSHAFAIFSFSF
+374 TSHAFSIFSFSF
-386 LFTGFAI
+386 LFTGYAI
-393 FFSGFFTALNDGI
+393 FLSGFFTALNDGV

-413 MRTLVFQVAAVLLL
+413 MRTLVFQVASVLIL
-427 PLIFQLDGIWLSLI
+427 PMIFKLDGIWISLI

-453 FLFIKKNKY
+453 FLFVKKKKY
-462 KYL
+462 GYM

>member
-1 MKYNGLCAII
+1 MS
-11 IGILKE
+11 
-17 RGDTVTRIQLSD
+17 RIQLSD
-29 HFSFSRLFRFTFP
+29 HFGFSRLFRFTFP

-80 LILGAIGF
+80 LILGAVGF

-94 SALIAKTLGEQ
+94 SALIARTLGEGDRQ
-105 DGKRANQIFSL
+105 KANRIFSL

-121 IISGVAIMIAGLL
+121 IISGVVIMIVGLL

-145 TDSLLTDSLRY
+145 SGDLLTDSLRY

-165 AYILQYAFQSLFITA
+165 AYILQYAFQCLFITA
-180 EKPRLALAVT
+180 EKPRLALVVT
-190 LAAGFANIILDALFV
+190 VAAGVANMVLDALLV
-205 GVFSWGIEGAAIA
+205 GVIPLGIEGAAIA

-238 SSLLCLTSTGPDI
+238 SSLLRLTGTGPDI
-251 RSLLRIC
+251 RSLIRVC
-258 LNGSSELMS
+258 VNGSSELMS

-282 LFYAGEGGVAAYG
+282 LLYAGENGVAAYG

-306 IFIGYT
+306 IFIGYS
-312 VGIAPI
+312 VGIAPV

-323 GAQNHGELKSL
+323 GADNKKELKSL
-334 LSKSCVI
+334 LSKSAII
-341 IGAFSVLMFL
+341 IGAFSVLMFI
-351 AGELLGTPFSMLF
+351 AGELLGTLFSMLF
-364 VGYDAGLLDM
+364 VGYDTELLEM
-374 TSHAFAIFSFSF
+374 TSHAFSIFSFSF
-386 LFTGFAI
+386 LFTGYAI
-393 FFSGFFTALNDGI
+393 FLSGFFTALNDGV

-413 MRTLVFQVAAVLLL
+413 MRTLVFQVASVLIL
-427 PLIFQLDGIWLSLI
+427 PLIFKLDGIWISLI

-453 FLFIKKNKY
+453 FLFVKKKKY
-462 KYL
+462 GYM

>member
-1 MKYNGLCAII
+1 MS
-11 IGILKE
+11 
-17 RGDTVTRIQLSD
+17 RIQLSD
-29 HFSFSRLFRFTFP
+29 HFGFSRLFRFTFP

-80 LILGAIGF
+80 LILGAVGF
-88 MFGSGG
+88 MFGTGG
-94 SALIAKTLGEQ
+94 SALIARTLGEGDDQ
-105 DGKRANQIFSL
+105 KANRIFSL

-121 IISGVAIMIAGLL
+121 AISGVIIMVAGLL

-145 TDSLLTDSLRY
+145 SGDLLTDSLRY

-165 AYILQYAFQSLFITA
+165 AYILQFAFQSLFITA

-190 LAAGFANIILDALFV
+190 VAAGVANMILDALLV
-205 GVFSWGIEGAAIA
+205 GALSLGIEGAAIA

-238 SSLLCLTSTGPDI
+238 SSLLRLTGTGPDI
-251 RSLLRIC
+251 RSLVRVC
-258 LNGSSELMS
+258 VNGSSELMS

-282 LFYAGEGGVAAYG
+282 LLYSGEKGVAAYG

-312 VGIAPI
+312 VGIAPVI
-318 VSYHY
+318 SFHY
-323 GAQNHGELKSL
+323 GAGNKKELKSL
-334 LSKSCVI
+334 LSKSAII
-341 IGAFSVLMFL
+341 IGAFSVLMFI

-364 VGYDAGLLDM
+364 VGYDSELLEM
-374 TSHAFAIFSFSF
+374 TSHAFFIFSFSF
-386 LFTGFAI
+386 LFTGYAI
-393 FFSGFFTALNDGI
+393 FFSGFFTALNDGV

-413 MRTLVFQVAAVLLL
+413 MRTLVFQVAAVLIL
-427 PLIFQLDGIWLSLI
+427 PLIFKLDGIWISLI

-453 FLFIKKNKY
+453 FLFVKKKKY
-462 KYL
+462 GYM

>member
-1 MKYNGLCAII
+1 
-11 IGILKE
+11 
-17 RGDTVTRIQLSD
+17 
-29 HFSFSRLFRFTFP
+29 
-42 SIVMMIFTSIYGIVD
+42 MMIFTSIYGIVD

-80 LILGAIGF
+80 LILGAVGF

-94 SALIAKTLGEQ
+94 SALIARTLGEGDRQ
-105 DGKRANQIFSL
+105 KANRIFSL

-121 IISGVAIMIAGLL
+121 IISGVVIMIVGLL

-145 TDSLLTDSLRY
+145 SGDLLTDSLRY

-165 AYILQYAFQSLFITA
+165 AYILQYAFQCLFITA
-180 EKPRLALAVT
+180 EKPRLALVVT
-190 LAAGFANIILDALFV
+190 VAAGVANMVLDALLV
-205 GVFSWGIEGAAIA
+205 GVIPLGIEGAAIA

-238 SSLLCLTSTGPDI
+238 SSLLRLTGTGPDI
-251 RSLLRIC
+251 RSLIRVC
-258 LNGSSELMS
+258 VNGSSELMS

-282 LFYAGEGGVAAYG
+282 LLYAGENGVAAYG

-306 IFIGYT
+306 IFIGYS
-312 VGIAPI
+312 VGIAPV

-323 GAQNHGELKSL
+323 GAGNKKELKSL
-334 LSKSCVI
+334 LRKSAII
-341 IGAFSVLMFL
+341 IGAFSVLMFI

-364 VGYDAGLLDM
+364 VGYDTELLEM
-374 TSHAFAIFSFSF
+374 TSHAFSIFSFSF
-386 LFTGFAI
+386 LFTGYAI
-393 FFSGFFTALNDGI
+393 FLSGFFTALNDGV

-413 MRTLVFQVAAVLLL
+413 MRTLVFQVASVLIL
-427 PLIFQLDGIWLSLI
+427 PMIFKLDGIWISLI

-453 FLFIKKNKY
+453 FLFVKKKKY
-462 KYL
+462 GYM

>member
-1 MKYNGLCAII
+1 
-11 IGILKE
+11 
-17 RGDTVTRIQLSD
+17 
-29 HFSFSRLFRFTFP
+29 
-42 SIVMMIFTSIYGIVD
+42 MMIFTSIYGIVD

-80 LILGAIGF
+80 LILGAVGF

-94 SALIAKTLGEQ
+94 SALIARTLGEGDRQ
-105 DGKRANQIFSL
+105 KANRIFSL

-121 IISGVAIMIAGLL
+121 IISGVVIMIVGLL

-145 TDSLLTDSLRY
+145 SGDLLTDSLRY

-165 AYILQYAFQSLFITA
+165 AYILQYAFQCLFITA
-180 EKPRLALAVT
+180 EKPRLALVVT
-190 LAAGFANIILDALFV
+190 VAAGVANMVLDALLV
-205 GVFSWGIEGAAIA
+205 GVIPLGIEGAAIA

-238 SSLLCLTSTGPDI
+238 SSLLRLTGTGPDI
-251 RSLLRIC
+251 RSLIRVC
-258 LNGSSELMS
+258 VNGSSELMS

-282 LFYAGEGGVAAYG
+282 LLYAGENGVAAYG

-306 IFIGYT
+306 IFIGYS
-312 VGIAPI
+312 VGIAPV

-323 GAQNHGELKSL
+323 GADNKKELKSL
-334 LSKSCVI
+334 LSKSAII
-341 IGAFSVLMFL
+341 IGAFSVLMFI

-364 VGYDAGLLDM
+364 VGYDTELLEM
-374 TSHAFAIFSFSF
+374 TSHAFSIFSFSF
-386 LFTGFAI
+386 LFTGYAI
-393 FFSGFFTALNDGI
+393 FLSGFFTALNDGV

-413 MRTLVFQVAAVLLL
+413 MRTLVFQVASVLIL
-427 PLIFQLDGIWLSLI
+427 PMIFKLDGIWISLI

-453 FLFIKKNKY
+453 FLFVKKKKY
-462 KYL
+462 GYM

>member
-1 MKYNGLCAII
+1 
-11 IGILKE
+11 
-17 RGDTVTRIQLSD
+17 
-29 HFSFSRLFRFTFP
+29 
-42 SIVMMIFTSIYGIVD
+42 MMIFTSIYGIVD

-80 LILGAIGF
+80 LILGAVGF

-94 SALIAKTLGEQ
+94 SALIARTLGEGDRQ
-105 DGKRANQIFSL
+105 KANRIFSL

-121 IISGVAIMIAGLL
+121 IISGVVIMIVGLL

-145 TDSLLTDSLRY
+145 SGDLLTDSLRY

-165 AYILQYAFQSLFITA
+165 AYILQYAFQCLFITA
-180 EKPRLALAVT
+180 EKPRLALVVT
-190 LAAGFANIILDALFV
+190 VAAGVANMVLDALLV
-205 GVFSWGIEGAAIA
+205 GALSLGIEGAAIA

-238 SSLLCLTSTGPDI
+238 SSLLRLTGTGPDI
-251 RSLLRIC
+251 RSLIRVC
-258 LNGSSELMS
+258 VNGSSELMS

-282 LFYAGEGGVAAYG
+282 LLYAGENGVAAYG

-306 IFIGYT
+306 IFIGYS
-312 VGIAPI
+312 VGIAPV

-323 GAQNHGELKSL
+323 GADNKKELKSL
-334 LSKSCVI
+334 LSKSAII
-341 IGAFSVLMFL
+341 IGAFSVLMFI

-364 VGYDAGLLDM
+364 VGYDTELLEM
-374 TSHAFAIFSFSF
+374 TSHAFSIFSFSF
-386 LFTGFAI
+386 LFTGYAI
-393 FFSGFFTALNDGI
+393 FLSGFFTALNDGV

-413 MRTLVFQVAAVLLL
+413 MRTLVFQVASVLIL
-427 PLIFQLDGIWLSLI
+427 PMIFKLDGIWISLI

-453 FLFIKKNKY
+453 FLFVKKKKY
-462 KYL
+462 GYM

>member
-1 MKYNGLCAII
+1 MA
-11 IGILKE
+11 
-17 RGDTVTRIQLSD
+17 RIQLSD
-29 HFSFSRLFRFTFP
+29 HFTYGRLFRFTLP
-42 SIVMMIFTSIYGIVD
+42 SIIMMIVTSVYGIVD

-80 LILGAIGF
+80 LILGAVGF

-94 SALIAKTLGEQ
+94 SALIARTLGEG
-105 DGKRANQIFSL
+105 DRRRANKIFSL
-116 IVYTS
+116 IVYAS
-121 IISGVAIMIAGLL
+121 IISGVVIAVAGLL
-134 LLRPVAIFLGA
+134 LLRPVAVFLGA
-145 TDSLLTDSLRY
+145 SGELLTDSLRY
-156 GNIILLAIP
+156 GNIILIAIP

-190 LAAGFANIILDALFV
+190 AAAGIVNMVLDALFV
-205 GVFSWGIEGAAIA
+205 GVFSWGIEGAALA

-225 GGVVPVIYFLCPN
+225 GGVLPVIYFLCPN
-238 SSLLCLTSTGPDI
+238 SSLLRLTSSRLDV
-251 RSLLRIC
+251 RALLRTC
-258 LNGSSELMS
+258 VNGSSELLS

-318 VSYHY
+318 ISFHY
-323 GAQNHGELKSL
+323 GAQNHSELKSL
-334 LSKSCVI
+334 LSKSCII
-341 IGAFSVLMFL
+341 IGVFSVLMFL

-364 VGYDAGLLDM
+364 VGYDAALLDM
-374 TSHAFAIFSFSF
+374 TSHAFRIFSFSF

-393 FFSGFFTALNDGI
+393 FFSGFFTALNDGV

-413 MRTLVFQVAAVLLL
+413 MRTLVFQIAAVLIL
-427 PLIFQLDGIWLSLI
+427 PLIFGLDGIWISLI

-448 VVSLI
+448 MVSLV
-453 FLFIKKNKY
+453 FVFAKKKKY
-462 KYL
+462 RYL

>member
-1 MKYNGLCAII
+1 MS
-11 IGILKE
+11 
-17 RGDTVTRIQLSD
+17 RIQLSD
-29 HFSFSRLFRFTFP
+29 HFGFSRLFRFTFP

-80 LILGAIGF
+80 LILGAVGF
-88 MFGSGG
+88 MFGTGG
-94 SALIAKTLGEQ
+94 SALIARTLGE
-105 DGKRANQIFSL
+105 GEKKKANRIFSL

-121 IISGVAIMIAGLL
+121 AISGVIIMVAGLL

-145 TDSLLTDSLRY
+145 SGDLLTDSLRY

-165 AYILQYAFQSLFITA
+165 AYILQFAFQSLFITA

-190 LAAGFANIILDALFV
+190 VAAGVANMILDALLV
-205 GVFSWGIEGAAIA
+205 GALSLGIEGAAIA

-238 SSLLCLTSTGPDI
+238 SSLLRLTGTGPDI
-251 RSLLRIC
+251 RSLIRVC
-258 LNGSSELMS
+258 VNGSSELMS

-282 LFYAGEGGVAAYG
+282 LLYSGEKGVAAYG

-312 VGIAPI
+312 VGIAPVI
-318 VSYHY
+318 SFHY
-323 GAQNHGELKSL
+323 GAGNKKELKSL
-334 LSKSCVI
+334 LSKSAII
-341 IGAFSVLMFL
+341 IGAFSVLMFI

-364 VGYDAGLLDM
+364 VGYDTELLEM
-374 TSHAFAIFSFSF
+374 TSHAFFIFSFSF
-386 LFTGFAI
+386 LFTGYAI
-393 FFSGFFTALNDGI
+393 FFSGFFTALNDGV

-413 MRTLVFQVAAVLLL
+413 MRTLVFQVAAVLIL
-427 PLIFQLDGIWLSLI
+427 PLIFKLDGIWISLI

-453 FLFIKKNKY
+453 FLFVKKKKY
-462 KYL
+462 GYM

>member
-1 MKYNGLCAII
+1 MS
-11 IGILKE
+11 
-17 RGDTVTRIQLSD
+17 RIHLSD
-29 HFSFSRLFRFTFP
+29 HFGFSRLFRFTFP

-80 LILGAIGF
+80 LILGAVGF

-94 SALIAKTLGEQ
+94 SALIARTLGEG
-105 DGKRANQIFSL
+105 DRKKANRIFSL

-121 IISGVAIMIAGLL
+121 IISGVAIMIVGLL

-145 TDSLLTDSLRY
+145 SGDLLTDSLRY

-165 AYILQYAFQSLFITA
+165 AYILQYAFQCLFITA
-180 EKPRLALAVT
+180 EKPRLALVVT
-190 LAAGFANIILDALFV
+190 VAAGVANMVLDALLV
-205 GVFSWGIEGAAIA
+205 GALSLGIEGAAIA

-225 GGVVPVIYFLCPN
+225 GGAVPVIYFLCPN
-238 SSLLCLTSTGPDI
+238 SSLLRLTGTGPDI
-251 RSLLRIC
+251 RSLIRVC
-258 LNGSSELMS
+258 VNGSSELMS

-282 LFYAGEGGVAAYG
+282 LLYAGENGVAAYG

-306 IFIGYT
+306 IFIGYS
-312 VGIAPI
+312 VGIAPV

-323 GAQNHGELKSL
+323 GADNKKELKSL
-334 LSKSCVI
+334 LSKSAII
-341 IGAFSVLMFL
+341 IGAFSVLMFI
-351 AGELLGTPFSMLF
+351 AGELLGTLFSMLF
-364 VGYDAGLLDM
+364 VGYDTELLEM
-374 TSHAFAIFSFSF
+374 TSHAFSIFSFSF
-386 LFTGFAI
+386 LFTGYAI
-393 FFSGFFTALNDGI
+393 FLSGFFTALNDGV

-413 MRTLVFQVAAVLLL
+413 MRTLVFQVASVLIL
-427 PLIFQLDGIWLSLI
+427 PMIFKLDGIWISLI

-453 FLFIKKNKY
+453 FLFVKKKKY
-462 KYL
+462 GYM

>member
-1 MKYNGLCAII
+1 MS
-11 IGILKE
+11 
-17 RGDTVTRIQLSD
+17 RIQLSD
-29 HFSFSRLFRFTFP
+29 HFGFSRLFRFTFP

-80 LILGAIGF
+80 LILGAVGF

-94 SALIAKTLGEQ
+94 SALIARTLGEGDRQ
-105 DGKRANQIFSL
+105 KANRIFSL

-121 IISGVAIMIAGLL
+121 IISGVVIMIVGLL

-145 TDSLLTDSLRY
+145 SGDLLTDSLRY

-165 AYILQYAFQSLFITA
+165 AYILQYAFQCLFITA
-180 EKPRLALAVT
+180 EKPRLALVVT
-190 LAAGFANIILDALFV
+190 VAAGVANMVLDALLV
-205 GVFSWGIEGAAIA
+205 GVIPLGIEGAAIA

-238 SSLLCLTSTGPDI
+238 SSLLRLTGTGPDI
-251 RSLLRIC
+251 RSLIRVC
-258 LNGSSELMS
+258 VNGSSELMS

-282 LFYAGEGGVAAYG
+282 LLYAGENGVAAYG

-306 IFIGYT
+306 IFIGYS
-312 VGIAPI
+312 VGIAPV

-323 GAQNHGELKSL
+323 GADNKKELKSL
-334 LSKSCVI
+334 LSKSAII
-341 IGAFSVLMFL
+341 IGAFSVLMFI
-351 AGELLGTPFSMLF
+351 AGELLGTLFSMLF
-364 VGYDAGLLDM
+364 VGYDTELLEM
-374 TSHAFAIFSFSF
+374 TSHAFSIFSFSF
-386 LFTGFAI
+386 LFTGYAI
-393 FFSGFFTALNDGI
+393 FLSGFFTALNDGV

-413 MRTLVFQVAAVLLL
+413 MRTLVFQVASVLIL
-427 PLIFQLDGIWLSLI
+427 PLIFKLDGIWISLI

-453 FLFIKKNKY
+453 FLFVKKKKY
-462 KYL
+462 GYKTER

>member
-1 MKYNGLCAII
+1 MS
-11 IGILKE
+11 
-17 RGDTVTRIQLSD
+17 RIQLSD

-42 SIVMMIFTSIYGIVD
+42 SIIMMIFTSIYGIVD

-80 LILGAIGF
+80 LILGAVGF

-94 SALIAKTLGEQ
+94 SALIARTLGEG
-105 DGKRANQIFSL
+105 DRKKANRIFSL

-121 IISGVAIMIAGLL
+121 IISGVVIMIVGLL

-145 TDSLLTDSLRY
+145 SGDLLTDSLRY

-165 AYILQYAFQSLFITA
+165 AYILQYAFQCLFITA
-180 EKPRLALAVT
+180 EKPRLALVVT
-190 LAAGFANIILDALFV
+190 IAAGVANMVLDALLV
-205 GVFSWGIEGAAIA
+205 GVIPLGIEGAAIA

-238 SSLLCLTSTGPDI
+238 SSLLRLTGTGPDV
-251 RSLLRIC
+251 RSLIRVC
-258 LNGSSELMS
+258 VNGSSELMS

-282 LFYAGEGGVAAYG
+282 LLYAGERGVAAYG

-306 IFIGYT
+306 IFIGYS
-312 VGIAPI
+312 VGIAPV

-323 GAQNHGELKSL
+323 GADNKKELKSL
-334 LSKSCVI
+334 LAKSCI
-341 IGAFSVLMFL
+341 ILGVFSVLMFL

-364 VGYDAGLLDM
+364 VGYDTELLEM
-374 TSHAFAIFSFSF
+374 TSHAFVIFSFSF
-386 LFTGFAI
+386 LFTGYAI
-393 FFSGFFTALNDGI
+393 FFSGFFTALNDGV

-413 MRTLVFQVAAVLLL
+413 MRTLVFQVAAVLIL
-427 PLIFQLDGIWLSLI
+427 PLIFDLDGIWISLI

-453 FLFIKKNKY
+453 FLFIKKKKY
-462 KYL
+462 GYM

>member
-1 MKYNGLCAII
+1 MS
-11 IGILKE
+11 
-17 RGDTVTRIQLSD
+17 RIQLSD
-29 HFSFSRLFRFTFP
+29 HFGFSRLFRFTFP
-42 SIVMMIFTSIYGIVD
+42 SIIMMIFTSIYGIVD

-80 LILGAIGF
+80 LILGAVGF

-94 SALIAKTLGEQ
+94 SALIARTLGEGDRQ
-105 DGKRANQIFSL
+105 KANRIFSL
-116 IVYTS
+116 IVCTAA
-121 IISGVAIMIAGLL
+121 ISGVIIMVAGLL

-145 TDSLLTDSLRY
+145 SGDLLTDSLRY

-165 AYILQYAFQSLFITA
+165 AYILQYAFQCLFITA
-180 EKPRLALAVT
+180 EKPRLALVVT
-190 LAAGFANIILDALFV
+190 VAAGVANMVLDALLV
-205 GVFSWGIEGAAIA
+205 GALSLGIEGAAIA

-238 SSLLCLTSTGPDI
+238 SSLLRLTGTGPDI
-251 RSLLRIC
+251 RSLIRVC
-258 LNGSSELMS
+258 VNGSSELMS

-282 LFYAGEGGVAAYG
+282 LLYAGENGVAAYG

-306 IFIGYT
+306 IFIGYS
-312 VGIAPI
+312 VGIAPV

-323 GAQNHGELKSL
+323 GADNKKELKSL
-334 LSKSCVI
+334 LSKSAII
-341 IGAFSVLMFL
+341 IGAFSVLMFI

-364 VGYDAGLLDM
+364 VGYDTELLEM
-374 TSHAFAIFSFSF
+374 TSHAFSIFSFSF
-386 LFTGFAI
+386 LFTGYAI
-393 FFSGFFTALNDGI
+393 FLSGFFTALNDGV

-413 MRTLVFQVAAVLLL
+413 MRTLVFQVASVLIL
-427 PLIFQLDGIWLSLI
+427 PMIFKLDGIWISLI

-453 FLFIKKNKY
+453 FLFVKKKKY
-462 KYL
+462 GYM

>member
-1 MKYNGLCAII
+1 
-11 IGILKE
+11 
-17 RGDTVTRIQLSD
+17 
-29 HFSFSRLFRFTFP
+29 
-42 SIVMMIFTSIYGIVD
+42 
-57 GFFVSNFA
+57 
-65 GEAAFVAVNFIIPYP
+65 
-80 LILGAIGF
+80 
-88 MFGSGG
+88 
-94 SALIAKTLGEQ
+94 
-105 DGKRANQIFSL
+105 
-116 IVYTS
+116 
-121 IISGVAIMIAGLL
+121 
-134 LLRPVAIFLGA
+134 
-145 TDSLLTDSLRY
+145 
-156 GNIILLAIP
+156 
-165 AYILQYAFQSLFITA
+165 
-180 EKPRLALAVT
+180 
-190 LAAGFANIILDALFV
+190 
-205 GVFSWGIEGAAIA
+205 
-218 TAISQYI
+218 
-225 GGVVPVIYFLCPN
+225 
-238 SSLLCLTSTGPDI
+238 
-251 RSLLRIC
+251 
-258 LNGSSELMS
+258 
-267 NISMPAVSMIYNAQL
+267 
-282 LFYAGEGGVAAYG
+282 
-295 VLMYVCMIFIA
+295 MIFIA

>member
-1 MKYNGLCAII
+1 MS
-11 IGILKE
+11 
-17 RGDTVTRIQLSD
+17 RIQLSD
-29 HFSFSRLFRFTFP
+29 HFGFSRLFRFTFP

-80 LILGAIGF
+80 LILGAVGF

-94 SALIAKTLGEQ
+94 SALIARTLGEGDRQ
-105 DGKRANQIFSL
+105 KANRIFSL

-121 IISGVAIMIAGLL
+121 IISGVVIMIVGLL

-145 TDSLLTDSLRY
+145 SGDLLTDSLRY

-165 AYILQYAFQSLFITA
+165 AYILQYAFQCLFITA
-180 EKPRLALAVT
+180 EKPRLALVVT
-190 LAAGFANIILDALFV
+190 VAAGVANMVLDALLV
-205 GVFSWGIEGAAIA
+205 GVIPLGIEGAAIA

-238 SSLLCLTSTGPDI
+238 SSLLRLTGTGPDI
-251 RSLLRIC
+251 RSLIRVC
-258 LNGSSELMS
+258 VNGSSELMS

-282 LFYAGEGGVAAYG
+282 LLYAGENGVAAYG

-306 IFIGYT
+306 IFIGYS
-312 VGIAPI
+312 VGIAPV

-323 GAQNHGELKSL
+323 GADNKKELKSL
-334 LSKSCVI
+334 LSKSAII
-341 IGAFSVLMFL
+341 IGAFSVLMFI
-351 AGELLGTPFSMLF
+351 AGELLGTLFSMLF
-364 VGYDAGLLDM
+364 VGYDTELLEM
-374 TSHAFAIFSFSF
+374 TSHAFSIFSFSF
-386 LFTGFAI
+386 LFTGYAI
-393 FFSGFFTALNDGI
+393 FLSGFFTALNDGV

-413 MRTLVFQVAAVLLL
+413 MRTLVFQVASVLIL
-427 PLIFQLDGIWLSLI
+427 PMIFKLDGIWISLI

-453 FLFIKKNKY
+453 FLFVKKKKY
-462 KYL
+462 GYM

>member
-1 MKYNGLCAII
+1 MQKKS
-11 IGILKE
+11 LKPK
-17 RGDTVTRIQLSD
+17 DVIQLSD
-29 HFSFSRLFRFTFP
+29 HFNNTRLIRFVLP
-42 SIVMMIFTSIYGIVD
+42 SVVMMVFTSIYGIVD

-80 LILGAIGF
+80 LILGAVGF

-94 SALIAKTLGEQ
+94 SALIARTLGEGDRQ
-105 DGKRANQIFSL
+105 KANRIFSL

-121 IISGVAIMIAGLL
+121 IISGVVIMIVGLL

-145 TDSLLTDSLRY
+145 SGDLLTDSLRY

-165 AYILQYAFQSLFITA
+165 AYILQFAFQSLFITA
-180 EKPRLALAVT
+180 EKPRLALVVT
-190 LAAGFANIILDALFV
+190 VAAGVANMVLDALLV
-205 GVFSWGIEGAAIA
+205 GALSLGIEGAAIA

-238 SSLLCLTSTGPDI
+238 SSLLRLTGTGPDI
-251 RSLLRIC
+251 RSLIRVC
-258 LNGSSELMS
+258 VNGSSELMS

-282 LFYAGEGGVAAYG
+282 LLYAGENGVAAYG

-306 IFIGYT
+306 IFIGYS
-312 VGIAPI
+312 VGIAPV

-323 GAQNHGELKSL
+323 GADNKKELKSL
-334 LSKSCVI
+334 LSKSAII
-341 IGAFSVLMFL
+341 IGAFSVLMFI

-364 VGYDAGLLDM
+364 VGYDTELLEM
-374 TSHAFAIFSFSF
+374 TSHAFSIFSFSF
-386 LFTGFAI
+386 LFTGYAI
-393 FFSGFFTALNDGI
+393 FLSGFFTALNDGV

-413 MRTLVFQVAAVLLL
+413 MRTLVFQVASVLIL
-427 PLIFQLDGIWLSLI
+427 PMIFKLDGIWISLI

-453 FLFIKKNKY
+453 FLFVKKKKY
-462 KYL
+462 GYM